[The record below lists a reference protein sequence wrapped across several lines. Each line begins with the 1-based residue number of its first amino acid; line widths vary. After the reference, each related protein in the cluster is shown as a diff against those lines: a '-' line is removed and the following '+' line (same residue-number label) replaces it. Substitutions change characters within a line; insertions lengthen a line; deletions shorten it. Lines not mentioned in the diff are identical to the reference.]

1 MNIVVKQLRTKP
13 FEVKKSTKNLK
24 KTYRMQLAMA
34 TIQDVADDEKSDGIT
49 VLKRQM
55 ELQDTII
62 DYTVDLLGL
71 SEKEKDK
78 LEELEF
84 DEAVDISIY
93 ISMRVT
99 GMTDKEI
106 EESRAEDEEDEG
118 LDQAQ
123 PSK

>member
-34 TIQDVADDEKSDGIT
+34 TIQDVVDDDGASTIR
-49 VLKRQM
+49 RQL
-55 ELQDTII
+55 ELQDTVV
-62 DYTVDLLGL
+62 DYTVDMLGL
-71 SEKEKDK
+71 TEKEKGK
-78 LEELEF
+78 LEDLEF
-84 DEAVDISIY
+84 DEVVDISIY
-93 ISMRVT
+93 ISLRVT

-106 EESRAEDEEDEG
+106 EESRKEDEEDEG

>member
-1 MNIVVKQLRTKP
+1 MNIVVKQLRTNP
-13 FEVKKSTKNLK
+13 FEIKKSTKNLK

-34 TIQDVADDEKSDGIT
+34 TIQDVADDESLDGVS

-55 ELQDTII
+55 ELQDTIVN
-62 DYTVDLLGL
+62 YTVDMLGL
-71 SEKEKDK
+71 SEKETDK

-84 DEAVDISIY
+84 DEVVDISLY

-99 GMTDKEI
+99 GMSDKEI
-106 EESRAEDEEDEG
+106 EESRAEEDKG